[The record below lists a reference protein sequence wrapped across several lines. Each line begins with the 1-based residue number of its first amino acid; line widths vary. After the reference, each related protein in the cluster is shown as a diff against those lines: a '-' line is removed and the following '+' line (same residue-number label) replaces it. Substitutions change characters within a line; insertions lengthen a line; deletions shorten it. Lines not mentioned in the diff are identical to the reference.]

1 MGRRPKYYETSGG
14 VVTDTDPEK
23 ARILQ
28 HLADGRLVPTRHHRV
43 GFSGI
48 SGVWARFSLLVKPY
62 SDETVGFVQCNCC
75 RSVLRYDSHRTG
87 TSSLKRHRC
96 ARSLEPATCKD
107 SDCCWLCLEDCWGDS
122 GAVGMVPGV
131 VWPRAGQH
139 AVLEESASLLHLNTF
154 SKTV

>member
-1 MGRRPKYYETSGG
+1 MGRRPKYYESSGG
-14 VVTDTDPEK
+14 IVTDNDPEK
-23 ARILQ
+23 ARVLQ
-28 HLADGRLVPTRHHRV
+28 HLAEGRLVPTRHHRV

-96 ARSLEPATCKD
+96 ARSLEPTTCKD
-107 SDCCWLCLEDCWGDS
+107 ADCLCLWTIAGGTGTGGIVTLVWS
-122 GAVGMVPGV
+122 SPGLANMRPSRKV
-131 VWPRAGQH
+131 RP
-139 AVLEESASLLHLNTF
+139 LFT
-154 SKTV
+154 

>member
-28 HLADGRLVPTRHHRV
+28 HLAEGRLVPTRHHRV

-107 SDCCWLCLEDCWGDS
+107 SDCCWLCLEDCWGDWGS
-122 GAVGMVPGV
+122 WYGAWCGLAQGWPTCGPGGKCVPSS
-131 VWPRAGQH
+131 PEYFQ
-139 AVLEESASLLHLNTF
+139 
-154 SKTV
+154 

>member
-1 MGRRPKYYETSGG
+1 MGRRPKYYESSGG
-14 VVTDTDPEK
+14 IVTDTDPEK
-23 ARILQ
+23 ARVLQ
-28 HLADGRLVPTRHHRV
+28 HLAEGRLVPTRHHRV

-62 SDETVGFVQCNCC
+62 SDETVGFVQCNYC

-107 SDCCWLCLEDCWGDS
+107 ADCCWLCI
-122 GAVGMVPGV
+122 VGGTAAGRIVILVWSSPGLANMRSSTKV
-131 VWPRAGQH
+131 RPIF
-139 AVLEESASLLHLNTF
+139 T
-154 SKTV
+154 